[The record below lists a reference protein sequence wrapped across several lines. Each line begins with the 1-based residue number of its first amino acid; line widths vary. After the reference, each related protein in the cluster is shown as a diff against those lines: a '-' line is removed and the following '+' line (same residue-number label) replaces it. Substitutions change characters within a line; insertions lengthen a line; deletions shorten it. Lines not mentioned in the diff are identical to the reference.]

1 MQSGMTRLGCGSSA
15 DCRFVLAMASMV
27 GEKYVTIQHFEW
39 LQDVVSCIAQET
51 HNNSNSIDTAAASM
65 TASLDDLSRR
75 IGDLHG
81 DVLQHSETISSLSTR
96 NAELAADLRDMRR
109 EIDELKAENQALRDL
124 VMSQG
129 AN

>member
-1 MQSGMTRLGCGSSA
+1 
-15 DCRFVLAMASMV
+15 
-27 GEKYVTIQHFEW
+27 
-39 LQDVVSCIAQET
+39 
-51 HNNSNSIDTAAASM
+51 M